1 MADVRAR
8 IGGRLRGLRLA
19 QNLTQEAVAERAGV
33 SYKFLGEVER
43 GTANP
48 SLLTIDSICRA
59 LGVEIDDLWG
69 EGGSTR
75 ARREQGDAAA
85 VLRETLGAIQKVL
98 DRAKAGSRRRASRKR
113 RS

>member
-1 MADVRAR
+1 MSDVRAR
-8 IGGRLRGLRLA
+8 IGGKLRDLRLA

-33 SYKFLGEVER
+33 SYKFLGEIER
-43 GTANP
+43 GAANP
-48 SLLTIDSICRA
+48 SLLTIDRICRA

-69 EGGSTR
+69 EGGSAR
-75 ARREQGDAAA
+75 GRREHGDAVSA
-85 VLRETLGAIQKVL
+85 LRDTLGAMQKVL